1 MQVAKESATKFNPH
15 VKLEAHHANIKDPQF
30 NIEWF
35 QSFALV
41 FNALDNL
48 DARRH
53 VNKMCLAADVPL
65 IESGTTG
72 FNGQVQPIIKV
83 GRMDHIVV
91 PRSLSFQGKTE
102 CYDCSTKE
110 VPKSFPVCTIRSTPS
125 QPIHCIVWAKSYLF
139 TEMFGTSE
147 EETPEFDHSE
157 DSENAKEIENL
168 RQESQ
173 ALNSIRQSMGSD
185 DFARRVFDKVFKDDI
200 NRLRSMEDM
209 WRTRKQP
216 NALDFDEIS
225 KEASAIKP
233 SVAQQDQKVWT
244 VAETFTVFCD
254 RSVFVS
260 PSVHSDPLT

>member
-1 MQVAKESATKFNPH
+1 MGRFS
-15 VKLEAHHANIKDPQF
+15 
-30 NIEWF
+30 
-35 QSFALV
+35 QSSRLV
-41 FNALDNL
+41 TQSLT
-48 DARRH
+48 
-53 VNKMCLAADVPL
+53 LA
-65 IESGTTG
+65 S
-72 FNGQVQPIIKV
+72 
-83 GRMDHIVV
+83 
-91 PRSLSFQGKTE
+91 RSLSLQGKTE

-139 TEMFGTSE
+139 IEIFGTSE

-173 ALNSIRQSMGSD
+173 ALHSIRQSMGSD

-209 WRTRKQP
+209 WKTRKQP

-225 KEASAIKP
+225 KVASETKP
-233 SVAQQDQKVWT
+233 AVAQQDQKAWT
-244 VAETFTVFCD
+244 VDENFTVFCD
-254 RSVFVS
+254 RYVLVKSKRS
-260 PSVHSDPLT
+260 LNPLTQIVYAV

>member
-1 MQVAKESATKFNPH
+1 
-15 VKLEAHHANIKDPQF
+15 
-30 NIEWF
+30 
-35 QSFALV
+35 
-41 FNALDNL
+41 
-48 DARRH
+48 
-53 VNKMCLAADVPL
+53 MCLAADIAL

-83 GRMDHIVV
+83 SHTKSVSGSR
-91 PRSLSFQGKTE
+91 RLCLKGKTE

-139 TEMFGTSE
+139 TEIFGTSE

-173 ALNSIRQSMGSD
+173 ALNSIRQSMGSE
-185 DFARRVFDKVFKDDI
+185 DFARKVFDKVFRDDI
-200 NRLRSMEDM
+200 NRLRSMDDM

-216 NALDFDEIS
+216 NALDFDRVS
-225 KEASAIKP
+225 KGASGTKS
-233 SVAQQDQKVWT
+233 SVAQQDQKAWT
-244 VAETFTVFCD
+244 LAENFTVFYD
-254 RSVFVS
+254 RYVLVS
-260 PSVHSDPLT
+260 ASAHQTS